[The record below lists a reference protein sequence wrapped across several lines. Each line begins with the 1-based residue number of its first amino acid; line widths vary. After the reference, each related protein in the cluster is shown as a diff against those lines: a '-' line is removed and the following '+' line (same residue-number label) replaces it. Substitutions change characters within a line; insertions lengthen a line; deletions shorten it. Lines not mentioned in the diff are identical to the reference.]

1 MFLKQEKEKEWIAIL
16 DFGSQYTQLIAR
28 RVREAKVYSEI
39 LPYNI
44 DLKKIQQDLPKGII
58 LSGGPASVYEDQSL
72 VCNKKIFEL
81 GIPILG
87 ICYGAQ
93 LIAQFSGGKVVKA
106 SQAEYGR
113 VDIIFDNQEDIFH
126 GFPAN
131 STCWMSHQDLIE
143 SLPPNF
149 KVIAQSENTKV
160 AAMVN
165 REKKFYGVQFH
176 PEVSHTLLGKKLLE
190 NFLYKICQC
199 QYSWNL
205 QSFIQQSVK
214 DIKEKVGEGKV
225 VAGVSGGIDSIVA
238 AALTH
243 KAIGNQLYCIFIN
256 NGLLRKGEAEEVQK
270 RFKNNF
276 KIDLIYI
283 DASERFL
290 KKLKGISDPE
300 IKRKIVGEEFIRI
313 FEEKAKD
320 IGRVNYLLQGTLYP
334 DVIESISL
342 EGPSSTIKSHHNV
355 GGLPEEMKLQ
365 VLEPLKY
372 LFKDEV
378 RKIAKK
384 LKFPDEVIW
393 RQPFPGPGLSIRVI
407 GPIDEKKLD
416 ILREADDIIKQEIKR
431 NALYKKVWQSFGIL
445 LPIKTVG
452 VMGDIRTYDFVL
464 ALRIVNSSDGMTAD
478 WSKIPYAVLGKISNR
493 IINEVEGINRIV
505 YDISSKP
512 PATIEWE

>member
-1 MFLKQEKEKEWIAIL
+1 LKKGKRKEWIAIL

-28 RVREAKVYSEI
+28 RIREAKVYSEI
-39 LPYNI
+39 LPYGI
-44 DLKKIQQDLPKGII
+44 DLERIRREPPKGII
-58 LSGGPASVYEDQSL
+58 LSGGPASVYEVQAP
-72 VCNKKIFEL
+72 VCDKKIFEL

-93 LIAQFSGGKVVKA
+93 LIAQFSGGKVVKT

-113 VDIIFDNQEDIFH
+113 VNIILDNEEDIFH
-126 GFPAN
+126 GFAKVT
-131 STCWMSHQDLIE
+131 SCWMSHQDLVE
-143 SLPPNF
+143 NLPINF
-149 KVIAQSENTKV
+149 KAIAHSENTKV

-165 REKKFYGVQFH
+165 SEKKIYGIQFH
-176 PEVSHTLLGKKLLE
+176 PEVTHTPLGKKVFK

-199 QYSWNL
+199 KPSWNL
-205 QSFIQQSVK
+205 ESFIKQSVMG
-214 DIKEKVGEGKV
+214 IKEKVGKGRV
-225 VAGVSGGIDSIVA
+225 IAGVSGGIDSLVA
-238 AALTH
+238 AVLTH

-270 RFKNNF
+270 RFKDNF
-276 KIDLIYI
+276 KINLIYI
-283 DASERFL
+283 NASERFL
-290 KKLKGISDPE
+290 KKLKGVSDPE
-300 IKRKIVGEEFIRI
+300 TKRKVVGKEFIRV

-320 IGRVNYLLQGTLYP
+320 IGKVEYLLQGTLYP

-342 EGPSSTIKSHHNV
+342 EGPSSKIKSHHNV
-355 GGLPEEMKLQ
+355 GGLPEEMKLK

-378 RKIAKK
+378 RKVAKK
-384 LKFPDEVIW
+384 LKFSEEIIW

-407 GPIDEKKLD
+407 GLVDKEKLD
-416 ILREADDIIKQEIKR
+416 TLREADEIIKQEIKK
-431 NALYKKVWQSFGIL
+431 NNLYKKIWQSFGIL

-452 VMGDIRTYDFVL
+452 VMGDTRTYDFVL

-478 WSKIPYAVLGKISNR
+478 WAKISYKILGEISNR
-493 IINEVEGINRIV
+493 IINEVKGINRVI

>member
-1 MFLKQEKEKEWIAIL
+1 MKKEKRKEWIAIL

-28 RVREAKVYSEI
+28 RIREAKIYSEI
-39 LPYNI
+39 LPYYI
-44 DLKKIQQDLPKGII
+44 SLEKIQQDLPKGIV
-58 LSGGPASVYEDQSL
+58 LSGGPASVYEGQAPLCD
-72 VCNKKIFEL
+72 KKIFEL

-93 LIAQFSGGKVVKA
+93 LIAQVTGGKVIKT

-113 VDIIFDNQEDIFH
+113 VKVVLDNREDIFY
-126 GFPAN
+126 GFPKETA
-131 STCWMSHQDLIE
+131 CWMSHQDLIE
-143 SLPPNF
+143 DLPLNF
-149 KVIAQSENTKV
+149 KAIAHSENTKV

-165 REKKFYGVQFH
+165 REKEIYGIQFH
-176 PEVSHTLLGKKLLE
+176 PEVTHTLLGKKIFK

-199 QYSWNL
+199 KSNWNL
-205 QSFIQQSVK
+205 ESFIEQSIK
-214 DIKEKVGEGKV
+214 DIKEKVGKDMV
-225 VAGVSGGIDSIVA
+225 VAGVSGGIDSLVA

-243 KAIGNQLYCIFIN
+243 KAIGNLLYCIFIN

-270 RFKNNF
+270 RFKDNF
-276 KIDLIYI
+276 KIDLIYV

-290 KKLKGISDPE
+290 KRLKGISEPE
-300 IKRKIVGEEFIRI
+300 TKRKVIGEEFIRV

-320 IGRVNYLLQGTLYP
+320 IGKVEYLLQGTLYP

-342 EGPSSTIKSHHNV
+342 EGPSSKIKSHHNV
-355 GGLPEEMKLQ
+355 GGLPEEMKLK

-378 RKIAKK
+378 RKVAEK

-407 GPIDEKKLD
+407 GPVDKEKLD
-416 ILREADDIIKQEIKR
+416 ILREADEIIKQEIKK
-431 NALYKKVWQSFGIL
+431 NNLYKKIWQSFGIL

-452 VMGDIRTYDFVL
+452 VMGDVRTYDFVL
-464 ALRIVNSSDGMTAD
+464 ALRIVTSSDGMTAD
-478 WSKIPYAVLGKISNR
+478 WAKISYKVLEEISNR
-493 IINEVEGINRIV
+493 IINEVKGINRVV

>member
-1 MFLKQEKEKEWIAIL
+1 MKKEKRKEWIAIL

-28 RVREAKVYSEI
+28 RIREAKVYSEI
-39 LPYNI
+39 LPYYV
-44 DLKKIQQDLPKGII
+44 DLDKLKMNPPKGII
-58 LSGGPASVYEDQSL
+58 LSGGPASVYEAQAP
-72 VCNKKIFEL
+72 VCDKKIFEL

-93 LIAQFSGGKVVKA
+93 IIAQLLGGKVMKT
-106 SQAEYGR
+106 SRAEYGR
-113 VDIIFDNQEDIFH
+113 IDIIIDNREDIFYR
-126 GFPAN
+126 FPKE
-131 STCWMSHQDLIE
+131 TDCWMSHQDLIGD
-143 SLPPNF
+143 LPLNF
-149 KVIAQSENTKV
+149 KVIAHSENTKV
-160 AAMVN
+160 AAIAN
-165 REKKFYGVQFH
+165 REKKIYGVQFH
-176 PEVSHTLLGKKLLE
+176 PEVSHTPLGKKLLE

-199 QYSWNL
+199 QLSWNL
-205 QSFIQQSVK
+205 QSYIQQSVK
-214 DIKEKVGEGKV
+214 DIKEKIGKSKV
-225 VAGVSGGIDSIVA
+225 VAGISGGIDSIVA
-238 AALTH
+238 AVLTH
-243 KAIGNQLYCIFIN
+243 KAIGDQLHCIFIN

-270 RFKNNF
+270 RLKDNF
-276 KIDLIYI
+276 KIDLIYV

-290 KKLKGISDPE
+290 KRLKGVSEPE
-300 IKRKIVGEEFIRI
+300 IKRKIVGEEFIRV

-320 IGRVNYLLQGTLYP
+320 IGKVEYLLQGTLYP

-342 EGPSSTIKSHHNV
+342 KGPSSTIKSHHNV
-355 GGLPEEMKLQ
+355 GGLPEEMKLK

-378 RKIAKK
+378 RELAKK
-384 LKFPDEVIW
+384 LNLPEEVIW

-407 GPIDEKKLD
+407 GSVDKKKLD
-416 ILREADDIIKQEIKR
+416 ILREADDIIKQEIKK
-431 NALYKKVWQSFGIL
+431 NDLYKKVWQSFGIL

-478 WSKIPYAVLGKISNR
+478 WAKIPYAVLGKISNR
-493 IINEVEGINRIV
+493 IINEVEGINRLV

>member
-1 MFLKQEKEKEWIAIL
+1 MKQKKEKEWIAIL

-39 LPYNI
+39 LPYSI

-58 LSGGPASVYEDQSL
+58 LSGGPASVYEDQAP

-93 LIAQFSGGKVVKA
+93 LIAQFSGGKVVKT

-113 VDIIFDNQEDIFH
+113 VDIILDNQEDIFH

-313 FEEKAKD
+313 FEEKAKN
-320 IGRVNYLLQGTLYP
+320 IGRVKYLLQGTLYP

-342 EGPSSTIKSHHNV
+342 EGLSSMIKSHHNV

-416 ILREADDIIKQEIKR
+416 ILREADDIIKQEIKK

-452 VMGDIRTYDFVL
+452 VMGDIRTYDFIL

>member
-1 MFLKQEKEKEWIAIL
+1 MNRKKEKEWIAIL

-28 RVREAKVYSEI
+28 RIREAKVYSEI
-39 LPYNI
+39 LPYSVN
-44 DLKKIQQDLPKGII
+44 LERIQKNPPKGII
-58 LSGGPASVYEDQSL
+58 LSGGPISVYEDQAPI
-72 VCNKKIFEL
+72 CDKKIFEL

-93 LIAQFSGGKVVKA
+93 LIAQTLGGKVTKTY
-106 SQAEYGR
+106 QAEYGR
-113 VDIIFDNQEDIFH
+113 TSLTIDKQEGIFYNFPEDT
-126 GFPAN
+126 
-131 STCWMSHQDLIE
+131 TCWMSHQDLIE
-143 SLPPNF
+143 ELPLGF
-149 KVIAQSENTKV
+149 KIIAHSKNTKI
-160 AAMVN
+160 AAIEN
-165 REKKFYGVQFH
+165 KKKMIYGVQFH
-176 PEVSHTLLGKKLLE
+176 PEVTHTTLGKKIFE

-199 QYSWNL
+199 KPSWNL
-205 QSFIQQSVK
+205 ESFIEQSVK
-214 DIKEKVGEGKV
+214 EIKEKVGKGMV
-225 VAGVSGGIDSIVA
+225 VAGVSGGIDSLVA

-256 NGLLRKGEAEEVQK
+256 NGLLRKEEAEEVQK
-270 RFKNNF
+270 RFKDNF
-276 KIDLIYI
+276 KINLIYV

-290 KKLKGISDPE
+290 KKLKGVSDPE
-300 IKRKIVGEEFIRI
+300 TKRKVVGEEFIRV

-320 IGRVNYLLQGTLYP
+320 IGKVEYLLQGTLYP

-342 EGPSSTIKSHHNV
+342 KGPSSTIKSHHNV
-355 GGLPEEMKLQ
+355 GGLPEEMKLK

-378 RKIAKK
+378 RKLAKK
-384 LKFPDEVIW
+384 LKFPEEVIW

-407 GPIDEKKLD
+407 GPVDKEKLD
-416 ILREADDIIKQEIKR
+416 ILREADEIIKQEIKK
-431 NALYKKVWQSFGIL
+431 NNLYKKVWQSFGIL

-464 ALRIVNSSDGMTAD
+464 ALRIINSSDGMTAD
-478 WSKIPYAVLGKISNR
+478 WVKIPYKILGEISNR
-493 IINEVEGINRIV
+493 IINEVKGVNRVV

>member
-1 MFLKQEKEKEWIAIL
+1 MERGKRKEWIAIL

-28 RVREAKVYSEI
+28 RIREAKVYSEI
-39 LPYNI
+39 LPYDI
-44 DLKKIQQDLPKGII
+44 DLGKIRFDDPPKGII
-58 LSGGPASVYEDQSL
+58 LSGGPASVYVDHAPM
-72 VCNKKIFEL
+72 CNKNIFKL

-93 LIAQFSGGKVVKA
+93 LIAQFSGGKVVKT

-113 VDIIFDNQEDIFH
+113 VNIVLDNKEDIFY
-126 GFPAN
+126 GFPKET
-131 STCWMSHQDLIE
+131 SCWMSHQDLVE
-143 SLPPNF
+143 GLPLNF
-149 KVIAQSENTKV
+149 KIIAHSENTKV
-160 AAMVN
+160 AAMAN
-165 REKKFYGVQFH
+165 RDKKIYGVQFH
-176 PEVSHTLLGKKLLE
+176 PEVSHTPLGKKLFK

-199 QYSWNL
+199 QPSWNL
-205 QSFIQQSVK
+205 ESFIQQSIR
-214 DIKEKVGEGKV
+214 DIKEKIGKGKV
-225 VAGVSGGIDSIVA
+225 IAGVSGGIDSIVA
-238 AALTH
+238 AVLTH
-243 KAIGNQLYCIFIN
+243 KAIGNQLHCIFIN

-270 RFKNNF
+270 RFENNY

-290 KKLKGISDPE
+290 KRLKGISDPE
-300 IKRKIVGEEFIRI
+300 IKRKIIGEEFIRV
-313 FEEKAKD
+313 FEEKAKE
-320 IGRVNYLLQGTLYP
+320 IGEVEYLLQGTLYP

-355 GGLPEEMKLQ
+355 GGLPDKMKLKI
-365 VLEPLKY
+365 LEPLKY

-378 RKIAKK
+378 RKVAKK

-393 RQPFPGPGLSIRVI
+393 RQPFPGPGLSIRII
-407 GPIDEKKLD
+407 GSVDEKKLD
-416 ILREADDIIKQEIKR
+416 ILREADDLIQQEMNK

-445 LPIKTVG
+445 LPVKTVG

-464 ALRIVNSSDGMTAD
+464 ALRIVNSDDGMTAD
-478 WSKIPYAVLGKISNR
+478 WAKIPFTVLGKISNR
-493 IINEVEGINRIV
+493 IINEVEGINRVV

>member
-1 MFLKQEKEKEWIAIL
+1 LKKEKRKEWIAVL

-28 RVREAKVYSEI
+28 RIREAKVYSEI
-39 LPYNI
+39 LPYCI
-44 DLKKIQQDLPKGII
+44 DLEKMQQDPPKGII
-58 LSGGPASVYEDQSL
+58 LSGGPASVYEAQAP
-72 VCNKKIFEL
+72 VCDKKVFKL

-93 LIAQFSGGKVVKA
+93 LIAQVSRGKVIKT

-113 VDIIFDNQEDIFH
+113 VNVILDKWEDIFY
-126 GFPAN
+126 GFPD
-131 STCWMSHQDLIE
+131 STTCWMSHQDLVENI
-143 SLPPNF
+143 PPNF
-149 KVIAQSENTKV
+149 EVIARSENTKV

-165 REKKFYGVQFH
+165 KEKKIYGVQFH
-176 PEVSHTLLGKKLLE
+176 PEVSHTPLGKKLLE
-190 NFLYKICQC
+190 NFLYRICQC
-199 QYSWNL
+199 QSNWNL
-205 QSFIQQSVK
+205 ESFIQESIK
-214 DIKEKVGEGKV
+214 DIKERIGKGKV

-238 AALTH
+238 AVLTH
-243 KAIGNQLYCIFIN
+243 KAISNQLYCIFIN

-276 KIDLIYI
+276 KIDLIYV

-290 KKLKGISDPE
+290 KRLKGISDPE
-300 IKRKIVGEEFIRI
+300 IKRKIVGEEFIRV

-320 IGRVNYLLQGTLYP
+320 IGEVEYLLQGTLYP

-355 GGLPEEMKLQ
+355 GGLPEEMKLK

-378 RKIAKK
+378 RKVAKK

-393 RQPFPGPGLSIRVI
+393 RQPFPGPGLSIRII
-407 GPIDEKKLD
+407 GSVDEKKLD
-416 ILREADDIIKQEIKR
+416 ILREADDIIKQEIKK

-478 WSKIPYAVLGKISNR
+478 WSKIPYTVLGKIANR